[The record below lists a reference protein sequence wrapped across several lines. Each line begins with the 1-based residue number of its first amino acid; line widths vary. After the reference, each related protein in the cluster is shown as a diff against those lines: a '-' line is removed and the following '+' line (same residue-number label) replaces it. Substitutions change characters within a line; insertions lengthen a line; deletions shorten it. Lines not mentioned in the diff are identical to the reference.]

1 MTRRCNQDRI
11 PTIGIFWDVNCELVF
26 KATTLSGIPAV
37 GGIRDVD
44 DDHYSF
50 WENLKKSRR
59 DLAVYSYDHFP
70 RGRIVY
76 RESDKKFI
84 IYADR
89 CLVKSKAFLTR
100 LRKAFGLAP
109 RQCVGMG
116 DSHYQCHNCNPEFV
130 PDSSV
135 LGEP

>member
-1 MTRRCNQDRI
+1 MHPNCK
-11 PTIGIFWDVNCELVF
+11 IGIFWRVDGELII
-26 KATTLSGIPAV
+26 KSTAV
-37 GGIRDVD
+37 AEIAPVDDIRDVD
-44 DDHYSF
+44 DDHFSF
-50 WENLKKSRR
+50 WEVLTSMSRR
-59 DLAVYSYDHFP
+59 DMATYSYDHFP

-76 RESDKKFI
+76 RESDQKFV

-100 LRKAFGLAP
+100 LRKAFGLVP
-109 RQCVGMG
+109 RQCMVMG
-116 DSHYQCHNCNPEFV
+116 DSHYQCHKCNPDFV